1 MKLYIVRHCER
12 YSSPLYKSQLT
23 EKGKLDATK
32 LSVILYENNIN
43 KIYCSPYLRC
53 IQTIEKYCE
62 LFNIEYNI
70 EYGFSENILMLIQN
84 DIDKLLENYKNNKQ
98 YISKVG
104 IKEINEKNNDIND
117 VIKRVGNV
125 LISIIEDNKYTNNNV
140 LICTHQTN
148 INIILYLFN
157 LLSYEEVVNDKEQ
170 LCGKL
175 IEICIK

>member
-23 EKGKLDATK
+23 YNGKIEATK
-32 LSVILYENNIN
+32 LSVTLYENNIN
-43 KIYCSPYLRC
+43 QIYCSPYLRC

-62 LFNIEYNI
+62 LFNINYNI
-70 EYGFSENILMLIQN
+70 EYGFCENTLMLIQS
-84 DIDKLLENYKNNKQ
+84 DIDRLLENCKNNKD
-98 YISKVG
+98 YMSKIG
-104 IKEINEKNNDIND
+104 IKEINETNSDIND
-117 VIKRVGNV
+117 IIKRVGNV
-125 LISIIEDNKYTNNNV
+125 LISIIEDNKYSTNNV

-157 LLSYEEVVNDKEQ
+157 LLSYEDVVNDKEQ
-170 LCGKL
+170 LYGNL